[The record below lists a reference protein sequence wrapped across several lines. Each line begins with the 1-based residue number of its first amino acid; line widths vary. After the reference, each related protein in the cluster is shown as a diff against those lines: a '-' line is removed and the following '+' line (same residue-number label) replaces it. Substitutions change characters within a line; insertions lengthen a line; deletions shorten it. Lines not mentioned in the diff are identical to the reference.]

1 MLSHSRQKRKMIF
14 RIICMIMLMLIQ
26 FDAYIYEMTDSF
38 RGNDLS
44 PISAMSTETSQM
56 TEGNEMIDEW
66 ADPYYR
72 NANLRCRLMME
83 AAPVL
88 LIIFCFIPLATA
100 AVQMRRFIDLSS
112 ARCVLSSCL
121 VFCVLLI

>member
-1 MLSHSRQKRKMIF
+1 MLSHSSQKRKMIF
-14 RIICMIMLMLIQ
+14 RVICMIMLMLIQ
-26 FDAYIYEMTDSF
+26 FDAYIYEMTDCF

-44 PISAMSTETSQM
+44 PIPAMSTETSQM
-56 TEGNEMIDEW
+56 TEDDEMIDEW

-83 AAPVL
+83 VAPVL
-88 LIIFCFIPLATA
+88 LIFFCFIPFATA
-100 AVQMRRFIDLSS
+100 VTQIRRFVNLAS
-112 ARCVLSSCL
+112 ARCVLSPCL